1 MDSFAAWALGSIQLG
16 MKGLTHLS
24 IGITTGAA
32 IAAITDAVPLTVAG
46 LAVAGFSALAP
57 DLDHP
62 GSKLGRKIAFDHRYL
77 KWAICLIAMSLATGA
92 WWWASG
98 YWKQLLYGV
107 SLLILLA
114 GLVMMEN
121 TARKYT
127 LFLMALAITGLAIY
141 LDTAWLFLLGAF
153 IGISPFMKHRT
164 WTHTLW
170 SLGLWMYICYRAQHA
185 TGLPGILIMGSAG
198 YVSHLL
204 ADSLTPGSIKWL
216 FPLWDKK
223 LGLPLVNNNN
233 FTGQL
238 IEAGIGIG
246 YPLLVFSI
254 WYGNISLF

>member
-1 MDSFAAWALGSIQLG
+1 

-32 IAAITDAVPLTVAG
+32 IAAITDTVPLTVAG

-62 GSKLGRKIAFDHRYL
+62 GSKLGRKIALDYRYL
-77 KWAICLIAMSLATGA
+77 KWIICLVAMGMAVGA
-92 WWWASG
+92 WFFAAG
-98 YWKQLLYGV
+98 YLKQLLYGV

-127 LFLMALAITGLAIY
+127 LFLMAMAITGLAIY
-141 LDTAWLFLLGAF
+141 LDTVWLFLLGAF

-170 SLGLWMYICYRAQHA
+170 AVGLWVYICYRAQLA
-185 TGLPGILIMGSAG
+185 TGIDGILVMGATG
-198 YVSHLL
+198 YFSHLL

-223 LGLPLVNNNN
+223 LGLPLVNNNSL
-233 FTGQL
+233 TGQVA
-238 IEAGIGIG
+238 EAAIGIG
-246 YPLLVFSI
+246 YPLLVFGLCYS
-254 WYGNISLF
+254 NLSLF

>member
-1 MDSFAAWALGSIQLG
+1 

-32 IAAITDAVPLTVAG
+32 LAALTDTVPFTVAG

-62 GSKLGRKIAFDHRYL
+62 GSRLGRKIAPDYRYL
-77 KWAICLIAMSLATGA
+77 KWAICIGAIVLATGA
-92 WWWASG
+92 WFFATG
-98 YWKQLLYGV
+98 YLKQFLYGI
-107 SLLILLA
+107 SLLVLLA

-141 LDTAWLFLLGAF
+141 LDAAWLFLLGAF

-170 SLGLWMYICYRAQHA
+170 ALGLWMYICYRTQVA
-185 TGLPGILIMGSAG
+185 TGLHGTLAMGAVG
-198 YVSHLL
+198 YLSHLV
-204 ADSLTPGSIKWL
+204 ADSCTPGSIKWF

-223 LGLPLVNNNN
+223 IGIGLINNNT
-233 FTGQL
+233 FAGQL
-238 IEAGIGIG
+238 MEAAIGIG
-246 YPLLVFSI
+246 YPLLVFGG
-254 WYGNISLF
+254 YYADISLL